1 MIMPRVVILD
11 NSIAVTG
18 AIKSITKM
26 ACDLKGDFD
35 FDFIISQ
42 NSQAKSWI
50 QKQGSYHITELPLRE
65 INKKMMGLLYYA
77 PYLLY
82 NSISLGQQLK
92 MRHVSLLHVNDI
104 YNLIPVVIKILGYK
118 TPYVCHIRFMPD
130 RFPSWLFNFWLQA
143 HLRYAAK
150 VVVVS
155 QSVLKQLTPHPKLKV
170 VYDALPF
177 EQKGNEAKFVS
188 HSIQK
193 YFLYLSNFIQGKG
206 HDFALDAFKRVA
218 EHLPEWKLRFVGGD
232 MGLGKNRMYKSKLQ
246 EKSKILGLV
255 EKIEWHEFTDNVEL
269 EYRDATIVL
278 NFSESESFSMTCVEA
293 MFYQKPIIA
302 TDSGGPSEI
311 IDNYETGILVE
322 NRNVGAMANAML
334 QLATNPAM
342 QEQLAVR
349 AAISVRER
357 FNTQNTSLQLKNI
370 YDCAIN

>member
-1 MIMPRVVILD
+1 MRKPVVIILD
-11 NSIAVTG
+11 NSIDVTG
-18 AIKSITKM
+18 ALKAVVRTSY
-26 ACDLKGDFD
+26 DLKNYFLYE
-35 FDFIISQ
+35 FIIPRHSRGRFLMEGKGFS
-42 NSQAKSWI
+42 NI
-50 QKQGSYHITELPLRE
+50 HELSLRE
-65 INKKMMGLLYYA
+65 INKSFVNILLYIPFLFWNA
-77 PYLLY
+77 IRLRQIVKQKGI
-82 NSISLGQQLK
+82 SII
-92 MRHVSLLHVNDI
+92 HVNDV
-104 YNLIPVVIKILGYK
+104 YNLLPVVLRLLACSV
-118 TPYVCHIRFMPD
+118 PYVCHIRFMPD

-143 HLRYAAK
+143 HLRYAVK

-170 VYDALPF
+170 VYDALPL

-188 HSIQK
+188 QSIQK

-206 HDFALDAFKRVA
+206 HDFALDAFKHVA

-302 TDSGGPSEI
+302 TDCGGPSEI

-322 NRNVGAMANAML
+322 NRNVVAMANAML